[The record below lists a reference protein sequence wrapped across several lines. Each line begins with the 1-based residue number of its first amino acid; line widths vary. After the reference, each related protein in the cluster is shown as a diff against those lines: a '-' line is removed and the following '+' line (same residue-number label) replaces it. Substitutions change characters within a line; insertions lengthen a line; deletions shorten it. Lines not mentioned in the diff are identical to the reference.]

1 MRLTIDRSMMTH
13 EGRTRA
19 AAPPDGPTRIGV
31 IGIGRR
37 GQGNFLPAL
46 ACLRGEFSIAWI
58 HSRTREHLRKVS
70 SCWNVEP
77 AERLDDDTL
86 RGVNAVAVSVPIE
99 QNIPVLKM
107 LEPHASRLTVVI
119 DTPITQSLR
128 DALTCAKL
136 LAKFKSVLVTEDYMN
151 FPEFELARRAVAGDL
166 IGRVSRINLNGL
178 GYRYHGLALLRSFAD
193 FAPVRS
199 TRRRSLEGAATAID
213 YRFRGGLF
221 GCVTGPYRRD
231 SGDFSI
237 EGENGTIAAFPGG
250 QPHDVQQGTSR
261 HMMRFDRVDGVL
273 ASVSLESGASRHEIS
288 LPEIGMLIGL
298 PFADKSEINLKRSW
312 GLMQVFMSL
321 REDNLNRR
329 YGFRNALY
337 DSLISRAADKLP
349 LLFDPTTYAGT
360 NAFDLMV
367 A

>member
-1 MRLTIDRSMMTH
+1 MVTTQ
-13 EGRTRA
+13 GRGA
-19 AAPPDGPTRIGV
+19 VPASGPTRIGV
-31 IGIGRR
+31 IGVGRR

-46 ACLRGEFSIAWI
+46 TCLRGEFSIAWVY
-58 HSRTREHLRKVS
+58 SRTRERLRDVA
-70 SCWNVEP
+70 SCWNVEA
-77 AERLDDDTL
+77 AERLDDDAL
-86 RGVNAVAVSVPIE
+86 RSVDAVTVSVPIK

-128 DALTCAKL
+128 DALICARL

-151 FPEFELARRAVAGDL
+151 FPEFELARRAVAGNL
-166 IGRVSRINLNGL
+166 IGRVSHMNLNGL

-199 TRRRSLEGAATAID
+199 TRRRTLGRAGAAID
-213 YRFRGGLF
+213 YRFRGGLS
-221 GCVTGPYRRD
+221 GCVIGPYRRD

-237 EGENGTIAAFPGG
+237 EGENGTITAFPGG
-250 QPHDVQQGTSR
+250 SPFESDPRASM
-261 HMMRFDRVDGVL
+261 HMMRFDRVNEVL
-273 ASVSLESGASRHEIS
+273 SSVSLESKTSRHEIL
-288 LPEIGMLIGL
+288 LPEIAALIGL
-298 PFADKSEINLKRSW
+298 PFADKSEVNLKRSW

-337 DSLISRAADKLP
+337 DSLISRAAGKLP

-360 NAFDLMV
+360 NAFALMV

>member
-1 MRLTIDRSMMTH
+1 MMTTQ
-13 EGRTRA
+13 GRTV
-19 AAPPDGPTRIGV
+19 APPSGPIRIGV
-31 IGIGRR
+31 IGVGRR

-46 ACLRGEFSIAWI
+46 TCLRGEFSIAWV
-58 HSRTREHLRKVS
+58 HSRTREHLRNVA

-77 AERLDDDTL
+77 AERLDDDAL
-86 RGVNAVAVSVPIE
+86 RSVDAVAVSVPIE

-119 DTPITQSLR
+119 DTPITQSIR
-128 DALTCAKL
+128 DALICAKL

-151 FPEFELARRAVAGDL
+151 FPEFELTRRAVAGNL
-166 IGRVSRINLNGL
+166 IGRVSQVHLNGL

-199 TRRRSLEGAATAID
+199 TRRRSLEGAGTAID
-213 YRFRGGLF
+213 YRFRGGLS
-221 GCVTGPYRRD
+221 GCVIGPYRRD
-231 SGDFSI
+231 SGDFRI
-237 EGENGTIAAFPGG
+237 EGETGTIAAFPGG
-250 QPHDVQQGTSR
+250 QPRDVGQGPSM

-273 ASVSLESGASRHEIS
+273 CSMSLESETSRHEIP
-288 LPEIGMLIGL
+288 LPEIAMLIGL
-298 PFADKSEINLKRSW
+298 PFTDKSEINLKRSW
-312 GLMQVFMSL
+312 GLMQVFVSL

-360 NAFDLMV
+360 NAFDLIV